1 MLTIYAEY
9 SRLQLQQDS
18 WDTGFCWEDGTR
30 ICGRDGGGFIR
41 DWRENGVKGRVRYK
55 KISPWMCPWMEVMR
69 TLSWGCEHGN
79 QIAVGWRV
87 GGRWASEMVVSEKE
101 ERRAHS
107 FRWLIYLDR
116 RPLYAEGGEYL
127 EERRDIWWSNISTW
141 EKSPFWCLFVFHC
154 IISLKMICLLFLV
167 EWYVAKHSVHKA

>member
-1 MLTIYAEY
+1 MQNVPYCSYNRTPGTLAFVEKMGQEHVEETEVD
-9 SRLQLQQDS
+9 SSERL
-18 WDTGFCWEDGTR
+18 ERR
-30 ICGRDGGGFIR
+30 ISLE
-41 DWRENGVKGRVRYK
+41 REWVKGRVRYK
-55 KISPWMCPWMEVMR
+55 RICPWMEVMR

-79 QIAVGWRV
+79 QIAVGRRV

-127 EERRDIWWSNISTW
+127 EERRDIWWDNISTW

-154 IISLKMICLLFLV
+154 IVSLKMICLLFLV